1 MIYIYIF
8 SLFPTKSLKYP
19 LRLSNFI
26 DLTVSE
32 NKPDQFAP
40 RETKCMSENVIGILV
55 LLLIALGMAA
65 VVYWVYRP
73 LR

>member
-1 MIYIYIF
+1 
-8 SLFPTKSLKYP
+8 
-19 LRLSNFI
+19 
-26 DLTVSE
+26 
-32 NKPDQFAP
+32 
-40 RETKCMSENVIGILV
+40 MSENVIGILV